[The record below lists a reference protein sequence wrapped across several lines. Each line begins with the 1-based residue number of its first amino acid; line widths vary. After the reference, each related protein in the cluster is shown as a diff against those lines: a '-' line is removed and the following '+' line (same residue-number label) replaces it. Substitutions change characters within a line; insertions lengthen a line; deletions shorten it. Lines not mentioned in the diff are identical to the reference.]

1 MLDPRWA
8 AAPPGALAQ
17 QQPGECSYA
26 ASQRA
31 YPGWPGAAG
40 PSQPF
45 AQPAQPITPPLHPSS
60 GCGGRHIDATAPAFG
75 AAACA
80 PAAAGGR
87 HECDHRCV
95 VRHEFG
101 NLYRCVTSGMS
112 HVCDATCDQRVAAG
126 RWTICKLS
134 RRELPLA
141 EALPNR
147 RAPAPPAA
155 PPAAAR
161 LDAPRAAARRRT
173 PRAWPPAC
181 SPARRPLSSS
191 PARPRARGA
200 ARRPHPRAPAANPTP
215 AGSAPTRA
223 ARRASG
229 PAAASAPRPAAAAAT
244 P

>member
-147 RAPAPPAA
+147 RARALCPLGRRCRSPRLPAPGRL
-155 PPAAAR
+155 PPQPLLGRSLAR
-161 LDAPRAAARRRT
+161 SLAGG
-173 PRAWPPAC
+173 
-181 SPARRPLSSS
+181 SPARLL
-191 PARPRARGA
+191 AR
-200 ARRPHPRAPAANPTP
+200 
-215 AGSAPTRA
+215 
-223 ARRASG
+223 
-229 PAAASAPRPAAAAAT
+229 
-244 P
+244 

>member
-1 MLDPRWA
+1 MLDARWA
-8 AAPPGALAQ
+8 AQQAPPAP

-45 AQPAQPITPPLHPSS
+45 LQPTQPITPPLAAHAP
-60 GCGGRHIDATAPAFG
+60 GCGGRHNDASAPQFG
-75 AAACA
+75 AAAG
-80 PAAAGGR
+80 PAAGR

-101 NLYRCVTSGMS
+101 NVYRCLSGGMT

-147 RAPAPPAA
+147 RARALCPLGRRCRSPRLPAPGRL
-155 PPAAAR
+155 PPQPLLGRSLAR
-161 LDAPRAAARRRT
+161 SLAGG
-173 PRAWPPAC
+173 
-181 SPARRPLSSS
+181 SPARLL
-191 PARPRARGA
+191 AR
-200 ARRPHPRAPAANPTP
+200 
-215 AGSAPTRA
+215 
-223 ARRASG
+223 
-229 PAAASAPRPAAAAAT
+229 
-244 P
+244 